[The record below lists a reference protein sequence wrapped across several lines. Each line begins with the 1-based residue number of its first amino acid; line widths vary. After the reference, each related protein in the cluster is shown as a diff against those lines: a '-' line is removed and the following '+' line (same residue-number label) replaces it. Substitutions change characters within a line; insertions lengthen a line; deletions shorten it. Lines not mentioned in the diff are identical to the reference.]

1 MKPTLLIVNML
12 CVLIFANF
20 DRTLIHQIMSKK
32 IFYLLGI
39 ALVIILGT
47 ILYIKFC
54 CNCDAAQPNAAVE
67 KAPPTAIKNDNFV
80 PFIINGSGFEFQTN
94 DNFKFLKN
102 NPAAIQPI
110 SDSISIGIEKLKTF
124 LVSNPKQKVAITGYA
139 TSDETNTT
147 KFENLGLAR
156 ANDVKNYFVSK
167 GLAAS
172 QLDTKGEI
180 INSWKTSAD
189 TLIGP
194 VEYEFGSID
203 TASTDTTS
211 TASDEWSVLKEKIN
225 ANPLILHFNTNK
237 SSFNLNEEEQQ
248 KVADISKY
256 LKNVKNTSILVV
268 GHSDNVGSR
277 DLNIELA
284 QKRADFSKNYLIKNG
299 IEASRIE
306 TESKGPDEP
315 IGDNTTTEGKASNR
329 RTVITIK

>member
-1 MKPTLLIVNML
+1 MKPISLIINIL
-12 CVLIFANF
+12 RVLIFANF
-20 DRTLIHQIMSKK
+20 DRTLIYQIMSKK
-32 IFYLLGI
+32 ALYLLGI

-54 CNCDAAQPNAAVE
+54 CNCDAAQPNAAV
-67 KAPPTAIKNDNFV
+67 KKTPSTVMKNDNFV
-80 PFIINGSGFEFQTN
+80 PFIINGSRFEYQTN

-102 NPAAIQPI
+102 NFVLIQPI
-110 SDSISIGIEKLKTF
+110 SDSISIGVEKLKAF
-124 LVSNPKQKVAITGYA
+124 LVSNPKQKVTITGYA

-167 GLAAS
+167 GLASS

-180 INSWKTSAD
+180 INSWKTNAD

-194 VEYEFGSID
+194 VEYEFATID
-203 TASTDTTS
+203 ITSADTTS
-211 TASDEWSVLKEKIN
+211 TDEWSALKEKIN
-225 ANPLILHFNTNK
+225 ANPLIFHFNTNK
-237 SSFNLNEEEQQ
+237 SSFDLNEEEQQ
-248 KVADISKY
+248 KVADITKY
-256 LKNVKNTSILVV
+256 LKNVKNTSVLIV
-268 GHSDNVGSR
+268 GHSDNVGNR
-277 DLNIELA
+277 DLNIDLA

-315 IGDNTTTEGKASNR
+315 IGDNTTAEGKASNR